1 MEFREINTDIE
12 SMFTEYISEWYENE
26 ESVVPWSTDVK
37 HHGGF
42 KKMLMMQKEAIN
54 PINKDFVKAKTFV
67 LIDNQHIVGAVNI
80 RYALNEFLENKGG
93 HVGYGVRKSERGKGY
108 ATKLLEYALIELR
121 EESVE
126 KALITC
132 DENNLASQKVIIHNN
147 GVEAEPFISDDNE
160 ITKRFWINLE

>member
-1 MEFREINTDIE
+1 MTKNKLKNYIKEGEFMEFREINTDIE
-12 SMFTEYISEWYENE
+12 SMITEYISEWYENE

-80 RYALNEFLENKGG
+80 RYALNEFLE
-93 HVGYGVRKSERGKGY
+93 V
-108 ATKLLEYALIELR
+108 
-121 EESVE
+121 
-126 KALITC
+126 KADML
-132 DENNLASQKVIIHNN
+132 VM
-147 GVEAEPFISDDNE
+147 G
-160 ITKRFWINLE
+160 